1 MEHSGELRVVDR
13 PYTVCV
19 RSLFLANFKYGI
31 SMFLLVISVNLTV
44 HGKDHTNTIFKVS
57 LSIQLARKSTQSFLN
72 ICPDMSI
79 NNTKHN
85 TNIIDIPTLFMST
98 FMGRI
103 ANFVYWVVS
112 VDGRIALHTTKTLT
126 LTQ

>member
-57 LSIQLARKSTQSFLN
+57 LSIQLARKSTQSFLTVATLS
-72 ICPDMSI
+72 ICGVNCGPSLV
-79 NNTKHN
+79 KCGV
-85 TNIIDIPTLFMST
+85 TLRSY
-98 FMGRI
+98 MGRI
-103 ANFVYWVVS
+103 AIN
-112 VDGRIALHTTKTLT
+112 T
-126 LTQ
+126 